1 MTCSTEVM
9 VSVVNRARMV
19 VLPVSRTRIS
29 RPGRAGTAFTGPQTK
44 QDRQADWSAA
54 HRQCHDQADDD
65 PPVAAGGH
73 VARLGT
79 VMSPERVVDRLAAPA
94 KQRVVDRHL

>member
-1 MTCSTEVM
+1 M
-9 VSVVNRARMV
+9 VGRVGGDVDAAV
-19 VLPVSRTRIS
+19 GEG
-29 RPGRAGTAFTGPQTK
+29 PGEQPDQGTGQLDRAGTAFTGPQPK